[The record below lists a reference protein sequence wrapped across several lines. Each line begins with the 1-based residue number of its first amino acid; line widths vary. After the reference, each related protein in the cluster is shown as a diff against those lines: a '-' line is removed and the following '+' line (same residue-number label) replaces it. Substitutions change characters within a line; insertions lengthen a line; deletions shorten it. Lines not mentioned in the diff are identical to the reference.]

1 MKKYFLVL
9 CGEIFSRQ
17 KCTVKEL
24 SWKNQWILFSL
35 KREYFLVKT
44 MRDTRDESEGPR
56 VPLKTILQ
64 NFLNHVENLEARV
77 REGDDAYEK
86 EFLVRPDY
94 YLF

>member
-1 MKKYFLVL
+1 MEKFFLVK
-9 CGEIFSRQ
+9 SAQ
-17 KCTVKEL
+17 WKNS
-24 SWKNQWILFSL
+24 SWKNQWILFSSN
-35 KREYFLVKT
+35 REYFLVKT

>member
-1 MKKYFLVL
+1 
-9 CGEIFSRQ
+9 
-17 KCTVKEL
+17 
-24 SWKNQWILFSL
+24 
-35 KREYFLVKT
+35 

-86 EFLVRPDY
+86 EFLVRRT
-94 YLF
+94 LFFDVSEFKWGNLNEGMLAQKNSILYKLDSNYTN

>member
-1 MKKYFLVL
+1 M
-9 CGEIFSRQ
+9 
-17 KCTVKEL
+17 
-24 SWKNQWILFSL
+24 
-35 KREYFLVKT
+35 KT

-86 EFLVRPDY
+86 EFLVRPY
-94 YLF
+94 YCLFLKCRSIDQTIFKLHLFHLCFIQRR

>member
-1 MKKYFLVL
+1 
-9 CGEIFSRQ
+9 
-17 KCTVKEL
+17 
-24 SWKNQWILFSL
+24 
-35 KREYFLVKT
+35 

-86 EFLVRPDY
+86 EFLVRLIY
-94 YLF
+94 CFAFYIAWFLSRNYWS

>member
-1 MKKYFLVL
+1 
-9 CGEIFSRQ
+9 
-17 KCTVKEL
+17 
-24 SWKNQWILFSL
+24 
-35 KREYFLVKT
+35 

-86 EFLVRPDY
+86 EFLVRDPIIIY
-94 YLF
+94 FKMQIHM

>member
-1 MKKYFLVL
+1 MLDIEKISAIAKV
-9 CGEIFSRQ
+9 
-17 KCTVKEL
+17 
-24 SWKNQWILFSL
+24 
-35 KREYFLVKT
+35 

-86 EFLVRPDY
+86 EFLVRRT
-94 YLF
+94 LFFDVSEFKRGNLNEGMLAQKNSI

>member
-1 MKKYFLVL
+1 
-9 CGEIFSRQ
+9 
-17 KCTVKEL
+17 
-24 SWKNQWILFSL
+24 
-35 KREYFLVKT
+35 

-86 EFLVRPDY
+86 EFLVRPNY
-94 YLF
+94 CLYLKCRSIDQTIFILQSFHFCVSFNEENMECGDKQSF